1 MAEIKNVTAGIDIG
15 GTNTVFGLVDK
26 NGNILSKDLIPTK
39 GHKSFEEFIYFSASK
54 IKMLLN
60 SKSYNLKLKGI
71 GIGAPN
77 GNIFRGTIEH
87 AANLDWKGILPV
99 AGLLKKEFNLPVKV
113 TNDANAAALGEKLFG
128 NAKHIDNFIEI
139 TLGTGLGSGIFAEGK
154 LLYGHSGFAGELGH
168 VIVKENGRQC
178 GCGRKG
184 CLETYVSA
192 TGLLSTVKELV
203 SDTEEVSMMRDIDF
217 NTLTSK
223 DVYDFA
229 KNGDVLALK
238 AFDFTA
244 YILGRALADFTAVL
258 SPEKIFLFGGLAEA
272 GDLLLKPAEKYMNED
287 LLRVYKNTVSIEKS
301 GLKHGEAAILGAAA
315 LIWEEIGKG

>member
-15 GTNTVFGLVDK
+15 GTNTVLGLVDR
-26 NGNILSKDLIPTK
+26 NGNILSKAAIATK
-39 GHKSFEEFIYFSASK
+39 GYNSFGKYINILSEK
-54 IKMLLN
+54 IQMLLN
-60 SKSYNLKLKGI
+60 SKSDNFELKGI

-87 AANLDWKGILPV
+87 AANLDWKGVLPV
-99 AGLLKKEFNLPVKV
+99 AGLLKKEFNISVKV

-192 TGLLSTVKELV
+192 TGLLRTVKELLT
-203 SDTEEVSMMRDIDF
+203 DTEEVSLIRNTDF
-217 NTLTSK
+217 YTLTSK
-223 DVYDFA
+223 DIYDFA
-229 KNGDVLALK
+229 KKGDFLALK

-244 YILGRALADFTAVL
+244 QILGKALADFTAVL

-272 GDLLLKPAEKYMNED
+272 GNLLLKPAETYMNEN
-287 LLRVYKNTVSIEKS
+287 LLTVYKNTVSIEKS

-315 LIWEEIGKG
+315 LIWEDIG